1 MQQFNLVHIIIAIKR
16 KLNISSLL
24 QQAQNNFGI
33 FLLNLSEELQP
44 LLLTRNLSHRGHEA
58 VCVQKRHVLV
68 WVSEDSISRSAGGGS
83 RPFDLVGLNLFT
95 YQLNE
100 RR

>member
-44 LLLTRNLSHRGHEA
+44 LLLMGNLSHRGHEA
-58 VCVQKRHVLV
+58 VCVQERHALV
-68 WVSEDSISRSAGGGS
+68 WVSEDSISRAAGGGS
-83 RPFDLVGLNLFT
+83 RPFDLVGLNL
-95 YQLNE
+95 LHIS
-100 RR
+100 